1 MALASLSLSPPSPS
15 RPLLP
20 SVCPRDPRPE
30 PPPPPLEIPSHPV
43 TLTPPG
49 NSRWPL
55 CCFHGCLP
63 ADASGHAVW
72 TVHSTADGHA
82 ALLSAGRPSSLSGAP
97 ASAPCWPPSSV
108 FLKYMWLPPSPVDT
122 HVLFPA
128 AAPITRSYTCHCSS
142 VCWLT
147 ELSPVLWSPGFEMQA
162 SHDLAFSAP
171 APPPRPVHSASPLS
185 IFTHHRQPQ
194 QPFLSSLAGW

>member
-1 MALASLSLSPPSPS
+1 MTTTGQPVSFFLVHLGGRCFVALASLSLSPPSPS

-49 NSRWPL
+49 SSTWPL

-72 TVHSTADGHA
+72 TVPSAADGHA

-97 ASAPCWPPSSV
+97 ASAACWPPSSV
-108 FLKYMWLPPSPVDT
+108 LLKHMWLPPAPVDT
-122 HVLFPA
+122 HVLFQLQHPSQGL
-128 AAPITRSYTCHCSS
+128 TR
-142 VCWLT
+142 VIA
-147 ELSPVLWSPGFEMQA
+147 QA
-162 SHDLAFSAP
+162 C
-171 APPPRPVHSASPLS
+171 V
-185 IFTHHRQPQ
+185 
-194 QPFLSSLAGW
+194 G